1 MNPFHMVPK
10 EHKLMSPELP
20 TRWVRKGC
28 TRRIFLRK
36 RRPSWRNM
44 DWWGGGLSFLN
55 LDVLNMQP
63 IVRYSFVFLAV
74 TYPSIE
80 LR

>member
-44 DWWGGGLSFLN
+44 DWWGGGGA
-55 LDVLNMQP
+55 VLPELGRPQYAA
-63 IVRYSFVFLAV
+63 YS
-74 TYPSIE
+74 
-80 LR
+80 